1 MSFLDRLCPPAK
13 LYVLYVAVHTGLT
26 LAFGKYSLA
35 VLNVLGGLVGV
46 YFLDSFCRVNLGVLS
61 WVIIATPF
69 VITALALSIALG
81 LNLDHVITKF
91 TIEKFTPLTADN
103 SKNRDKYVTQLKG
116 GEAPVP
122 SNMI

>member
-13 LYVLYVAVHTGLT
+13 LYVLYIAAHTALT
-26 LAFGKYSLA
+26 LVYGKYSLA
-35 VLNVLGGLVGV
+35 VLNVVGGLVGV
-46 YFLDSFCRVNLGVLS
+46 YFLDSFCRVDLGVLS

-69 VITALALSIALG
+69 VITALSMSIALG

-91 TIEKFTPLTADN
+91 TVEKFSPLSADN
-103 SKNRDKYVTQLKG
+103 TKNRDIYVTQLKG

>member
-13 LYVLYVAVHTGLT
+13 LYILYIAFHTALT
-26 LAFGKYSLA
+26 LVYGKYSLA
-35 VLNVLGGLVGV
+35 VLTLVSGTV
-46 YFLDSFCRVNLGVLS
+46 GAYFLDKFCRVDLGILS
-61 WVIIATPF
+61 WVIVASPF
-69 VITALALSIALG
+69 IITALAMSIALG

-91 TIEKFTPLTADN
+91 TIEKFSPLTADN
-103 SKNRDKYVTQLKG
+103 LKNRDIYVTQLKG

>member
-13 LYVLYVAVHTGLT
+13 LYVLYIAFHTALT
-26 LAFGKYSLA
+26 VVYGKYSLA
-35 VLNVLGGLVGV
+35 VLNVLTGLVGV
-46 YFLDSFCRVNLGVLS
+46 YFLDKFCRVDLGVLS
-61 WVIIATPF
+61 WVIVASPF
-69 VITALALSIALG
+69 IITALAMSIALG

-91 TIEKFTPLTADN
+91 TIEKFSPLTADN
-103 SKNRDKYVTQLKG
+103 SKNSDKYVTQLKG